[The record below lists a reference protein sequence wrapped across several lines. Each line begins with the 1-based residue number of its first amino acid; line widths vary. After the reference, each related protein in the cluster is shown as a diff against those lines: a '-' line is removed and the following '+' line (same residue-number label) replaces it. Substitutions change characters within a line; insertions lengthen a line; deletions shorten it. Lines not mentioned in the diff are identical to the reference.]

1 MKMKQTKTVHTFSR
15 STFQFLYEDILE
27 EAEVAKK
34 RKKRKKRKVAKKRII
49 FLKLEEYAHICS
61 QSEILA
67 CPNIDQRGICHL
79 AAPAPADNEDGDDG
93 QNDSEDGQPKRQRLT
108 VMK

>member
-79 AAPAPADNEDGDDG
+79 AAPAAADNQDDHDE
-93 QNDSEDGQPKRQRLT
+93 NDSEDEQPKRPR
-108 VMK
+108 KE